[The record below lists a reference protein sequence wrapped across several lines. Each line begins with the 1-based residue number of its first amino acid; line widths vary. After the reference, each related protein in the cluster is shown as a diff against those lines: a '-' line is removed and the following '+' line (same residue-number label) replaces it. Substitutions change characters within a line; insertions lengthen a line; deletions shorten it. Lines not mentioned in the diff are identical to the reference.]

1 MSSAFKKSVELAAVA
16 GRVFGFRFTF
26 NIRAPLLRSCRARR
40 QHSRPPTKEE
50 CDAQDNVRENKR
62 FMMDCFME
70 AFKDEIAEIVRGAG
84 KGTDRRKGSR
94 RSGAADEG

>member
-1 MSSAFKKSVELAAVA
+1 
-16 GRVFGFRFTF
+16 
-26 NIRAPLLRSCRARR
+26 
-40 QHSRPPTKEE
+40 
-50 CDAQDNVRENKR
+50 
-62 FMMDCFME
+62 MMDCFME